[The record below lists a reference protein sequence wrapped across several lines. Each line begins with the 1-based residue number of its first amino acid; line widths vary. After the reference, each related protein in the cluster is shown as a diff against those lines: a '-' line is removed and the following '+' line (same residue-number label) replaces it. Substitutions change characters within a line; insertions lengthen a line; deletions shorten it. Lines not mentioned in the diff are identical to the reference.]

1 MFYIFW
7 TKSNSDQSIKKYT
20 VFAQYYFPSSKKVK
34 LDLFVT
40 PFIPVFL
47 FTRDW
52 GLSLKHPPGYS
63 KGLLVQLTPTF
74 LTSESVAVGT
84 IYVIP
89 SKLIKE
95 TKSVNTV
102 LVVQIVW
109 LSFCPVMEV

>member
-47 FTRDW
+47 FTRD
-52 GLSLKHPPGYS
+52 
-63 KGLLVQLTPTF
+63 
-74 LTSESVAVGT
+74 
-84 IYVIP
+84 
-89 SKLIKE
+89 
-95 TKSVNTV
+95 
-102 LVVQIVW
+102 
-109 LSFCPVMEV
+109 